1 MRENI
6 IRFEQEPPQHGAIPL
21 VPTYEV
27 QSLSMELGEEPI
39 LQVEGV
45 NTASNDAIFS
55 YDNKVTQTARKQFTK
70 GPFLL
75 LSFQVRTQERKL

>member
-55 YDNKVTQTARKQFTK
+55 YDNKVTQTAKK
-70 GPFLL
+70 
-75 LSFQVRTQERKL
+75 

>member
-1 MRENI
+1 MKENI
-6 IRFEQEPPQHGAIPL
+6 VRFEQEPPQHGAIPL

-45 NTASNDAIFS
+45 NNTTSNDAIFS
-55 YDNKVTQTARKQFTK
+55 YDNKVT
-70 GPFLL
+70 
-75 LSFQVRTQERKL
+75 